1 MICLFKRERFD
12 GMKKRHP
19 ERKFY
24 YIEHYT
30 AVVSE
35 PIELY
40 TWEDACEVVDNSRLL
55 HPEKELVI
63 REFEF

>member
-1 MICLFKRERFD
+1 
-12 GMKKRHP
+12 MKKRHP